1 MKYMGIIGVLFDI
14 AFHLFKAVI
23 ELIVGAIG
31 VIIRYFWF
39 PILIIITIWFINVY
53 IKGKRLK
60 TGEPHEIKF
69 EDGAVI
75 GYASKPPNFKK
86 AFFDE
91 TGMRHS
97 CGTCTHCGDSRSEE
111 VVCKKYGVKYK
122 GHGCLDKTVCDDYNS
137 ILFDA

>member
-1 MKYMGIIGVLFDI
+1 MGIIGVLFDI

-23 ELIVGAIG
+23 ELIVGAIR

-39 PILIIITIWFINVY
+39 PILINITIWFTNVY
-53 IKGKRLK
+53 IKLKRLK